1 MSHHTIRSVS
11 VHPLHGQEATG
22 LKRQL
27 FKTTLGGV
35 DLLVGANGAGKST
48 QGVIAVNVGVEGLAE
63 RPTDPRRIF
72 LGFDRPEN
80 TGLTL
85 EVQTPSGIRYLTRD
99 LSLTSRAGAS
109 KEADGAAQEL
119 IGIPPTAWDLSD
131 FAKSTANERGTIL
144 DAVARAGGQLEAWD
158 QARAISEVEDRMRG
172 IAADKEIDGD
182 LADWLAPLEKAKGDL
197 TRAESGADWLK
208 ACETWADG
216 YQKTTNAAQRAAKA
230 HLEKV
235 VESAP
240 PAVEG
245 DAAADSAERSRL
257 VRELAGMDGDA
268 EAVEAARQALARHE
282 QEGERLRRQL
292 ASTEADGK
300 RLAQAIPAPSDVV
313 DPEIKQRLDDALA
326 AMDAPVPAYDGQDP
340 AELQRQAQE
349 AARAVDIALAEQVK
363 KAEASKVASQELA
376 EIEDRVAALRRTRDA
391 AEGNHGL
398 ALAKVETL
406 QALGNE
412 DAVCEHCGQADP
424 LGIQAKVRAAEE
436 EATATAQALDQASTA
451 LDAAQQ
457 PLEAAVAWAE
467 QAAADAKDAEEDL
480 HEARATVDR
489 LKAAADAAR
498 AALGSHAD
506 RVRADRQRELDA
518 ARRAM
523 GQETRRIS
531 EARQQHERQEQQR
544 QKDYEAAKGR
554 WRANKAALAEWAKAA
569 APVVPEAPSEEQR
582 QALRDALAE
591 VEGRIA
597 ARLRFQQHQEQVRDA
612 FAAAESARL
621 AWDATRALVQATRG
635 ARDALAAAAYGPID
649 TICRSMLAETP
660 DLPQPYFAGPDDY
673 GAIIAGRGR
682 VNYDGLSQS
691 EKLIAAAAIVCA
703 LATVAGNPCRLVLLD
718 GIEVV
723 DSAHRPALVTAL
735 VRARAEGLVD
745 NVVMTMATPAVGT
758 DEFEAEIA
766 PYREIAGLTIHEVER
781 QDTADNVTSLPR
793 PAANSAPAPAL
804 VTDGTAALA
813 PDDDCPF

>member
-1 MSHHTIRSVS
+1 MSHNAIRSVS

-35 DLLVGANGAGKST
+35 DLLVGANGAGKSV

-80 TGLTL
+80 TGLTI
-85 EVQTPSGIRYLTRD
+85 EVQTHTGIRYLTRD
-99 LSLTSRAGAS
+99 LSLTSRSGAS

-158 QARAISEVEDRMRG
+158 QDRAIAEVVDRMKA
-172 IAADKEIDGD
+172 IAAEREIDAD

-197 TRAESGADWLK
+197 TRAASGADWLK

-230 HLEKV
+230 HVEKM

-257 VRELAGMDGDA
+257 VRELATMDGDA
-268 EAVEAARQALARHE
+268 DAVEAARQALARHE

-300 RLAQAIPAPSDVV
+300 RLAQATPAPSDVV
-313 DPEIKQRLDDALA
+313 DAEIKRRLDEAQA
-326 AMDAPVPAYDGQDP
+326 AVDAPVPAYDGQDP
-340 AELQRQAQE
+340 AELRRQVREAEQALAVATAAMEQAHEAARATRDAEHAAHNDLAVAQE
-349 AARAVDIALAEQVK
+349 AARAAQESMTA
-363 KAEASKVASQELA
+363 AEATRGALQSLHGDDDICVHCGAADPKGLHGKIVTAEEAVAAAAESLDRAETAAGVASDAWQ
-376 EIEDRVAALRRTRDA
+376 RVAAEMDEKTRAIA
-391 AEGNHGL
+391 ATE
-398 ALAKVETL
+398 
-406 QALGNE
+406 
-412 DAVCEHCGQADP
+412 
-424 LGIQAKVRAAEE
+424 RAQ
-436 EATATAQALDQASTA
+436 T
-451 LDAAQQ
+451 
-457 PLEAAVAWAE
+457 
-467 QAAADAKDAEEDL
+467 DAKMALKSAEHSLDM
-480 HEARATVDR
+480 ATT
-489 LKAAADAAR
+489 
-498 AALGSHAD
+498 ALGSHAD

-544 QKDYEAAKGR
+544 KQDLAAARKR
-554 WRANKAALAEWAKAA
+554 WTGAKTALTEWEQAT
-569 APVVPEAPSEEQR
+569 APVVPEAPSEDQR
-582 QALRDALAE
+582 KALQSALAE

-597 ARLRFQQHQEQVRDA
+597 ARLRFQQHQAQTREAVR
-612 FAAAESARL
+612 AADDARL
-621 AWDATRALVQATRG
+621 LWDATRALVQATRG

-649 TICRSMLAETP
+649 QICQGLLEEAP
-660 DLPQPYFAGPDDY
+660 HLPQPYFAGPDDY
-673 GAIIAGRGR
+673 GAVVAGRGR

-766 PYREIAGLTIHEVER
+766 PYRDIEGLTIHEVVR
-781 QDTADNVTSLPR
+781 QDTADNVTSLPS
-793 PAANSAPAPAL
+793 PAANSAPTQVPT
-804 VTDGTAALA
+804 TDGTAALA
-813 PDDDCPF
+813 LDEDCPF